1 MKWLITGFEPF
12 GAHDVNPSAQL
23 VAALGK
29 DVLGAVL
36 PVSFQ
41 RARRR
46 LEQLL
51 EEHEPDAALLLGLAA
66 DRNCVSF
73 ESFARNGSIADALD
87 NDGARASRGPIVAG
101 GEDVVR
107 ASLPLDA
114 TLAAFRT
121 AGVALEGSTDAG
133 GYVCN
138 HTFYAALHFANTR
151 GTPKYVGFLHVPRLE
166 PGSEEFGRVLEAIRR
181 IITG

>member
-1 MKWLITGFEPF
+1 MKWLVTGFEPF
-12 GAHDVNPSAQL
+12 GAHDSNPSAQL
-23 VAALGK
+23 VAALEK
-29 DVLGAVL
+29 DLLGAVL
-36 PVSFQ
+36 PVSFE

-73 ESFARNGSIADALD
+73 ESLARNRSLSDALD
-87 NDGARASRGPIVAG
+87 NDGARAFDGPIVAG

-121 AGVALEGSTDAG
+121 ARVALEVSTDAG

-166 PGSEEFGRVLEAIRR
+166 PGSLEFGRVLDAIRR
-181 IITG
+181 IVVG